1 MSNSGGYRVGLEMTS
16 FRFWSLFD
24 FEREPW
30 RVALYHLPN
39 ARLKLMEEVEP
50 RIVAN
55 CGTKTV

>member
-1 MSNSGGYRVGLEMTS
+1 MTS